1 VPVEADSGSAPVV
14 VAVEDLAKTFTLGR
28 GLLARG
34 AAQVRAVDGISFS
47 VGRRE
52 TLGLVGETGCGKST
66 TGRLLVRLLEPSGGR
81 VFFDGRDITHLSN
94 RELRRSRRHFQ
105 IVLQDPFSSLNPR
118 HSVGAIVG
126 APYQAQGVRTERPVR
141 LEVQEVLE
149 RVGLAR
155 DYANR
160 YPHELSGGQKQRVA
174 IARAIALRPK
184 FIVCDE
190 PTSALDVSV
199 RAQIVNLLVELQQ
212 TLEIAYVFISHDL
225 PLVRHIADRVAVMY
239 LGKIVELGRS
249 ADLYARPLHPY
260 TLALIS
266 ATPISDPVVE
276 RQRERVVLR
285 GDVPSAIAPPSGCRF
300 HTRCWKARE
309 ICKSEEPRLL
319 PVADGRTVACHF
331 PENAP

>member
-1 VPVEADSGSAPVV
+1 
-14 VAVEDLAKTFTLGR
+14 
-28 GLLARG
+28 
-34 AAQVRAVDGISFS
+34 
-47 VGRRE
+47 
-52 TLGLVGETGCGKST
+52 
-66 TGRLLVRLLEPSGGR
+66 
-81 VFFDGRDITHLSN
+81 
-94 RELRRSRRHFQ
+94 
-105 IVLQDPFSSLNPR
+105 
-118 HSVGAIVG
+118 
-126 APYQAQGVRTERPVR
+126 
-141 LEVQEVLE
+141 VLE

-266 ATPISDPVVE
+266 ATPTSDPVVE

-331 PENAP
+331 PENTP